1 MGSDRAAGA
10 QVWEE
15 NGSVLGWTCGNMVA
29 PAIEAARFFYDLLSP
44 HAPEA
49 QRILHA
55 DSVAVMTTFQVTPTT
70 MRQRVHSCG
79 QVFH

>member
-1 MGSDRAAGA
+1 MFAPASHYLAEE

-44 HAPEA
+44 HAPES
-49 QRILHA
+49 QRILQS
-55 DSVAVMTTFQVTPTT
+55 DSIGVMTKFQVSG
-70 MRQRVHSCG
+70 RDSKQQRI
-79 QVFH
+79 

>member
-1 MGSDRAAGA
+1 M
-10 QVWEE
+10 
-15 NGSVLGWTCGNMVA
+15 LGWTCGNMVA

-55 DSVAVMTTFQVTPTT
+55 DSVAVMTTFQVTGPPQCVNVCT
-70 MRQRVHSCG
+70 HAGKC
-79 QVFH
+79 FH